1 MAYIGETIRDK
12 PAYIIEGGIGLMTVK
27 NTENNTIYT
36 DSAYKDT
43 LIKNINV
50 DTTTTLVGTNN
61 YYLIGEVTV
70 ADTKTW
76 DIDGTGT
83 LRII

>member
-27 NTENNTIYT
+27 NTENNTIYI
-36 DSAYKDT
+36 DSAYKNT

-61 YYLIGEVTV
+61 YYLIGTV
-70 ADTKTW
+70 NIADTKYW
-76 DIDGTGT
+76 DVAGTGVLT
-83 LRII
+83 IV